1 MLTYGVFICDR
12 NEEVPL
18 KSQCVRSFLKGQ
30 VVGFRSTLTYVNH
43 TENPLEVF
51 FRTPVDDSFAVVGLE
66 ACIDG
71 KKIRAEIQEK
81 EKAREKY
88 KEAVSSGRTAAF
100 GEEKQGDIFS
110 LVLGN
115 LPPKEMAVLELTM
128 VGELNV
134 EAGGA
139 VRFVLPKV
147 LKPRYTPTGSN
158 NPLAPEVS
166 SDSGA
171 TAKQGTGP
179 DSYQFSLEIDDAP
192 NIDKVTSPSHKIF
205 ADNDGEK
212 IKVTLTE
219 VKQTDIVILVQ
230 PKEINKPLIIV
241 EPGLS
246 NGENNFQKSS
256 AIMVSFIPEF
266 KGENNCLQA
275 ACEFVF
281 VIDRSGSMAGSY
293 IKDAA
298 ETLLLFL
305 KSIPEGCYF
314 NIIGFG
320 STYVHLFPESVPYN
334 QKFGKAVKHAENL
347 QADLGGTELFDPLK
361 EIFSHAPKKGLPR
374 QVFVLTD
381 GSISN
386 TDSVIQLVKKNS
398 NNSRCFSFGIGSG
411 ASTTLVK
418 GIAQA
423 GKGAAEF
430 IVSGERMQPKVIR
443 SLKKAMQPSVTDV
456 QISVTVSNNITVNVV
471 PKEKLPPIFIGECLI
486 VYAILHDKST
496 SSSPQEGKILLSG
509 DLLAAKVEHKMN
521 FPIKPA
527 VKKETASQVSTIH
540 HLAAKKLIKEL
551 ELDGGKKAEIIQLSC
566 DSNVISSQTAFIAID
581 QDRKQA
587 VKGSLHSWD
596 LMPQEEE
603 EFMLKPPVACG
614 GTRSSDRGFKCLIP
628 IPPRSAPKFLSLS
641 NDYQS
646 VEVDQILQDHSDTKS
661 CAIADGILE
670 DTKFGGDSSNPLS
683 QIINLQ
689 LANGAWEL
697 TSAISN
703 MVGKSITDLKDACPV
718 SCNGNMMTIWATCIV
733 LAYLDLQLSTVKD
746 EWELVG
752 MKAKSWLMMQVLP
765 QGCSYEDLQ
774 EKANQFLCD
783 NNKLK

>member
-1 MLTYGVFICDR
+1 
-12 NEEVPL
+12 
-18 KSQCVRSFLKGQ
+18 
-30 VVGFRSTLTYVNH
+30 
-43 TENPLEVF
+43 
-51 FRTPVDDSFAVVGLE
+51 
-66 ACIDG
+66 
-71 KKIRAEIQEK
+71 
-81 EKAREKY
+81 
-88 KEAVSSGRTAAF
+88 
-100 GEEKQGDIFS
+100 
-110 LVLGN
+110 
-115 LPPKEMAVLELTM
+115 
-128 VGELNV
+128 
-134 EAGGA
+134 
-139 VRFVLPKV
+139 
-147 LKPRYTPTGSN
+147 
-158 NPLAPEVS
+158 
-166 SDSGA
+166 
-171 TAKQGTGP
+171 
-179 DSYQFSLEIDDAP
+179 
-192 NIDKVTSPSHKIF
+192 
-205 ADNDGEK
+205 
-212 IKVTLTE
+212 
-219 VKQTDIVILVQ
+219 
-230 PKEINKPLIIV
+230 
-241 EPGLS
+241 
-246 NGENNFQKSS
+246 
-256 AIMVSFIPEF
+256 MVSFIPEF

-320 STYVHLFPESVPYN
+320 SRYVHLFPESVPYN
-334 QKFGKAVKHAENL
+334 QKNLEKAVKHAENL

-486 VYAILHDKST
+486 VYAILHDKSP

-509 DLLAAKVEHKMN
+509 DLLGAKVEHKLK

-587 VKGSLHSWD
+587 VKGRLHSWD
-596 LMPQEEE
+596 LIPREEKLWRVRWKSRWACAGARRSARSVE
-603 EFMLKPPVACG
+603 DSYISRPMKMSRYKPPEPTLLLTPTLCKPPEPTLLPTMTIYKPPEPTLLPTPTIYKPPEPTLLPTMTIYKPPEPTFTKMCESATAGQSLVGANNFFW
-614 GTRSSDRGFKCLIP
+614 GFHDDGLE
-628 IPPRSAPKFLSLS
+628 
-641 NDYQS
+641 YQS
-646 VEVDQILQDHSDTKS
+646 LGNVKHDR
-661 CAIADGILE
+661 
-670 DTKFGGDSSNPLS
+670 DSSNPLS

-697 TSAISN
+697 TSELSN
-703 MVGKSITDLKDACPV
+703 MVGKSVKDLKDACPV
-718 SCNGNMMTIWATCIV
+718 SFNGNMMTIWATCIV

-765 QGCSYEDLQ
+765 QGCSYEDLH

-783 NNKLK
+783 NYKHENK

>member
-71 KKIRAEIQEK
+71 KKIHAEIQEK

-115 LPPKEMAVLELTM
+115 LPPKEMAILELTM

-320 STYVHLFPESVPYN
+320 SRYVHLFPESVPYN
-334 QKFGKAVKHAENL
+334 QKNLETAVKHAENL
-347 QADLGGTELFDPLK
+347 QADLRGTELFDPLK
-361 EIFSHAPKKGLPR
+361 QIFSHAPKKE
-374 QVFVLTD
+374 
-381 GSISN
+381 
-386 TDSVIQLVKKNS
+386 NS
-398 NNSRCFSFGIGSG
+398 NSRCFSFGIGSG

-423 GKGAAEF
+423 GKGDKITEESHATSCDRCSNF
-430 IVSGERMQPKVIR
+430 CLCFQQYNSKCSSKER
-443 SLKKAMQPSVTDV
+443 
-456 QISVTVSNNITVNVV
+456 
-471 PKEKLPPIFIGECLI
+471 LPRIFGECLI
-486 VYAILHDKST
+486 VYAILHDKSP
-496 SSSPQEGKILLSG
+496 SSSPQEGKILLTG
-509 DLLAAKVEHKMN
+509 DLLGAKVEHKMK

-551 ELDGGKKAEIIQLSC
+551 ELDGGKKAEMIQLSC
-566 DSNVISSQTAFIAID
+566 DSNVISSQTAFIAVD

-596 LMPQEEE
+596 LIP
-603 EFMLKPPVACG
+603 
-614 GTRSSDRGFKCLIP
+614 RGETVESWRLRWK
-628 IPPRSAPKFLSLS
+628 SLGL
-641 NDYQS
+641 
-646 VEVDQILQDHSDTKS
+646 VHLEVP
-661 CAIADGILE
+661 E
-670 DTKFGGDSSNPLS
+670 D
-683 QIINLQ
+683 
-689 LANGAWEL
+689 
-697 TSAISN
+697 
-703 MVGKSITDLKDACPV
+703 
-718 SCNGNMMTIWATCIV
+718 V
-733 LAYLDLQLSTVKD
+733 LNV
-746 EWELVG
+746 
-752 MKAKSWLMMQVLP
+752 QVT
-765 QGCSYEDLQ
+765 Y
-774 EKANQFLCD
+774 F
-783 NNKLK
+783 

>member
-1 MLTYGVFICDR
+1 
-12 NEEVPL
+12 
-18 KSQCVRSFLKGQ
+18 
-30 VVGFRSTLTYVNH
+30 
-43 TENPLEVF
+43 
-51 FRTPVDDSFAVVGLE
+51 
-66 ACIDG
+66 
-71 KKIRAEIQEK
+71 
-81 EKAREKY
+81 
-88 KEAVSSGRTAAF
+88 
-100 GEEKQGDIFS
+100 
-110 LVLGN
+110 
-115 LPPKEMAVLELTM
+115 
-128 VGELNV
+128 
-134 EAGGA
+134 
-139 VRFVLPKV
+139 
-147 LKPRYTPTGSN
+147 
-158 NPLAPEVS
+158 
-166 SDSGA
+166 
-171 TAKQGTGP
+171 
-179 DSYQFSLEIDDAP
+179 
-192 NIDKVTSPSHKIF
+192 
-205 ADNDGEK
+205 
-212 IKVTLTE
+212 
-219 VKQTDIVILVQ
+219 
-230 PKEINKPLIIV
+230 
-241 EPGLS
+241 
-246 NGENNFQKSS
+246 
-256 AIMVSFIPEF
+256 MVSFIPEF
-266 KGENNCLQA
+266 KGESNCLQA

-334 QKFGKAVKHAENL
+334 QKNLETAVKHAENL
-347 QADLGGTELFDPLK
+347 QADLGGTELFDPLR
-361 EIFSHAPKKGLPR
+361 EIFSHAAKKGLPR

-386 TDSVIQLVKKNS
+386 TDSVIQLVEKNS

-443 SLKKAMQPSVTDV
+443 SLKKAMQPAVTDV
-456 QISVTVSNNITVNVV
+456 QISVSASNNITVNVV
-471 PKEKLPPIFIGECLI
+471 PKEKLSPIFIGECLI
-486 VYAILHDKST
+486 VYAILHDKSP
-496 SSSPQEGKILLSG
+496 SSSPQEGKILLTG
-509 DLLAAKVEHKMN
+509 DLLGAKVEHKMK

-596 LMPQEEE
+596 LMPRWEE
-603 EFMLKPPVACG
+603 EFMLMTPVACAFAKKSARSDRHSMNDMHLTFG
-614 GTRSSDRGFKCLIP
+614 RRSS
-628 IPPRSAPKFLSLS
+628 RSAFIPQGLPPEPARPLSRKNATVCRSLESDRNYRLATRCKSLS
-641 NDYQS
+641 NDYRKHKVSQERCS
-646 VEVDQILQDHSDTKS
+646 TANK
-661 CAIADGILE
+661 ILE
-670 DTKFGGDSSNPLS
+670 DTKFGGYIPPPPIQTFTKMCKSATVSQSLVGANNFYGGFDDNGLEHQSLGNVKHDRDSSNPLS

-689 LANGAWEL
+689 LANGAWDME
-697 TSAISN
+697 SAIAKI
-703 MVGKSITDLKDACPV
+703 VGKSFKDLEDACPV

-765 QGCSYEDLQ
+765 KGCSYEDLH
-774 EKANQFLCD
+774 EKANQFLRD
-783 NNKLK
+783 NDKHE

>member
-1 MLTYGVFICDR
+1 
-12 NEEVPL
+12 
-18 KSQCVRSFLKGQ
+18 
-30 VVGFRSTLTYVNH
+30 
-43 TENPLEVF
+43 
-51 FRTPVDDSFAVVGLE
+51 
-66 ACIDG
+66 
-71 KKIRAEIQEK
+71 
-81 EKAREKY
+81 
-88 KEAVSSGRTAAF
+88 
-100 GEEKQGDIFS
+100 
-110 LVLGN
+110 
-115 LPPKEMAVLELTM
+115 
-128 VGELNV
+128 
-134 EAGGA
+134 
-139 VRFVLPKV
+139 
-147 LKPRYTPTGSN
+147 
-158 NPLAPEVS
+158 
-166 SDSGA
+166 
-171 TAKQGTGP
+171 
-179 DSYQFSLEIDDAP
+179 
-192 NIDKVTSPSHKIF
+192 
-205 ADNDGEK
+205 
-212 IKVTLTE
+212 
-219 VKQTDIVILVQ
+219 
-230 PKEINKPLIIV
+230 
-241 EPGLS
+241 
-246 NGENNFQKSS
+246 
-256 AIMVSFIPEF
+256 MVSFIPEF
-266 KGENNCLQA
+266 KGESNCLQA

-334 QKFGKAVKHAENL
+334 QKNLETAVKHAENL
-347 QADLGGTELFDPLK
+347 QADLGGTELFDPLR
-361 EIFSHAPKKGLPR
+361 EIFSHAAKKGLPR

-386 TDSVIQLVKKNS
+386 TDSVIQLVEKNS

-443 SLKKAMQPSVTDV
+443 SLKKAMQPAVTDV
-456 QISVTVSNNITVNVV
+456 QISVSASNNITVNVV
-471 PKEKLPPIFIGECLI
+471 PKEKLSPIFIGECLI
-486 VYAILHDKST
+486 VYAILHDKSP
-496 SSSPQEGKILLSG
+496 SSSPQEGKILLTG
-509 DLLAAKVEHKMN
+509 DLLGAKVEHKMK

-596 LMPQEEE
+596 LMPRWEE
-603 EFMLKPPVACG
+603 EFMLMTPVACAFAKKSARSDRHSMNDMHLTFG
-614 GTRSSDRGFKCLIP
+614 RRSS
-628 IPPRSAPKFLSLS
+628 RSAFIPQGLPPEPARPLSRKNATVCRSLESDRNYRLATRCKSLS
-641 NDYQS
+641 NDYRKHKVSQERCS
-646 VEVDQILQDHSDTKS
+646 TANK
-661 CAIADGILE
+661 ILE
-670 DTKFGGDSSNPLS
+670 DTKFGGYIPPPPIQTFTKMCKSATVSQSLVGANNFYGGYIPPPPPPPPIPTFTKMCKSADETLSLEGANNFFGGFDDNGLEHQSLGNVKHDRDSSNPLS

-689 LANGAWEL
+689 LANGAWDME
-697 TSAISN
+697 SAIAKI
-703 MVGKSITDLKDACPV
+703 VGKSFKDLEDACPV

-765 QGCSYEDLQ
+765 KGCSYEDLH
-774 EKANQFLCD
+774 EKANQFLRD
-783 NNKLK
+783 NDKHE

>member
-1 MLTYGVFICDR
+1 
-12 NEEVPL
+12 
-18 KSQCVRSFLKGQ
+18 
-30 VVGFRSTLTYVNH
+30 
-43 TENPLEVF
+43 
-51 FRTPVDDSFAVVGLE
+51 
-66 ACIDG
+66 
-71 KKIRAEIQEK
+71 
-81 EKAREKY
+81 
-88 KEAVSSGRTAAF
+88 
-100 GEEKQGDIFS
+100 
-110 LVLGN
+110 
-115 LPPKEMAVLELTM
+115 MAVLELTM

-179 DSYQFSLEIDDAP
+179 DSYQFSLEIVDAP

-334 QKFGKAVKHAENL
+334 QKNLETAVKHAKNL

-361 EIFSHAPKKGLPR
+361 EIFSHAAKKGLPR

-386 TDSVIQLVKKNS
+386 TDSVIQLVEKNF

-418 GIAQA
+418 GIAHA

-443 SLKKAMQPSVTDV
+443 SLKKAMQPAVTDV
-456 QISVTVSNNITVNVV
+456 QISVTVSENITVNVV

-486 VYAILHDKST
+486 VYAILHDKSP

-509 DLLAAKVEHKMN
+509 DLLGAKVEHKMK

-581 QDRKQA
+581 EDRKQA

-603 EFMLKPPVACG
+603 EFMLMSLMTYSASSNSDEIASCA
-614 GTRSSDRGFKCLIP
+614 TRGRSLSPDPILFKMCK
-628 IPPRSAPKFLSLS
+628 SEDETLSLKEA
-641 NDYQS
+641 NHFYGGFDDDDLEYQS
-646 VEVDQILQDHSDTKS
+646 LGNVKHDR
-661 CAIADGILE
+661 
-670 DTKFGGDSSNPLS
+670 DSSNPLS

-697 TSAISN
+697 TSELSN

-733 LAYLDLQLSTVKD
+733 LAYLDIHLSTVKD

-765 QGCSYEDLQ
+765 QGYSYEDLL
-774 EKANQFLCD
+774 EKANQILKSQPPAISV
-783 NNKLK
+783 NAKLLLK

>member
-1 MLTYGVFICDR
+1 
-12 NEEVPL
+12 
-18 KSQCVRSFLKGQ
+18 
-30 VVGFRSTLTYVNH
+30 
-43 TENPLEVF
+43 
-51 FRTPVDDSFAVVGLE
+51 
-66 ACIDG
+66 
-71 KKIRAEIQEK
+71 
-81 EKAREKY
+81 
-88 KEAVSSGRTAAF
+88 
-100 GEEKQGDIFS
+100 
-110 LVLGN
+110 
-115 LPPKEMAVLELTM
+115 MAVLELTM

-205 ADNDGEK
+205 DDNDGEK

-334 QKFGKAVKHAENL
+334 QKNLETAVKHAENL
-347 QADLGGTELFDPLK
+347 QADLGGTELFHPLK
-361 EIFSHAPKKGLPR
+361 QIFSHAPKKGLPR
-374 QVFVLTD
+374 KVFVLTD
-381 GSISN
+381 GSIGN

-430 IVSGERMQPKVIR
+430 IISGERMQPKVIR

-456 QISVTVSNNITVNVV
+456 QISVTVSENITVNVV
-471 PKEKLPPIFIGECLI
+471 PKERLPPIFIGECLI
-486 VYAILHDKST
+486 VYAILHDKSP

-509 DLLAAKVEHKMN
+509 DLLGAKVEHKMK

-540 HLAAKKLIKEL
+540 HLAAKKWIKEL

-596 LMPQEEE
+596 LIPHEEE
-603 EFMLKPPVACG
+603 EFMLMSSMPCYRAC
-614 GTRSSDRGFKCLIP
+614 SSDRNYRFVRGIHTK
-628 IPPRSAPKFLSLS
+628 SATRCQSLS
-641 NDYQS
+641 NDYES
-646 VEVDQILQDHSDTKS
+646 VDVYDIFQDSDEIAS
-661 CAIADGILE
+661 CATRGRSLSPDPILFKMCKSADETLSLE
-670 DTKFGGDSSNPLS
+670 GANSFFGGYDDDGLEYQSLGNVKHNRVTSEPLS
-683 QIINLQ
+683 QIIHFQ
-689 LANGAWEL
+689 LANGAWNME
-697 TSAISN
+697 SAIAK
-703 MVGKSITDLKDACPV
+703 MVGKSFKDLEDACPV
-718 SCNGNMMTIWATCIV
+718 PYNGNMMTIWATCIV
-733 LAYLDLQLSTVKD
+733 LAYLDIHLSTVKD

-752 MKAKSWLMMQVLP
+752 MKAKSWLMIQVLP
-765 QGCSYEDLQ
+765 QGCSYEDLL
-774 EKANQFLCD
+774 EKAIQFLKSQPPVISVKAKTTIK
-783 NNKLK
+783 NETP

>member
-71 KKIRAEIQEK
+71 KKIRAVIQEK

-88 KEAVSSGRTAAF
+88 KEAVSSGLTAAF

-115 LPPKEMAVLELTM
+115 LPPKEMAVLILTM

-192 NIDKVTSPSHKIF
+192 NIDKVTSPSHKIL
-205 ADNDGEK
+205 
-212 IKVTLTE
+212 LTMT
-219 VKQTDIVILVQ
+219 KQTDIVILVQ

-334 QKFGKAVKHAENL
+334 QKNLETAVKHAENL

-386 TDSVIQLVKKNS
+386 TDSVIQLVEKNS
-398 NNSRCFSFGIGSG
+398 NNSRCFSLF
-411 ASTTLVK
+411 
-418 GIAQA
+418 Q
-423 GKGAAEF
+423 
-430 IVSGERMQPKVIR
+430 R
-443 SLKKAMQPSVTDV
+443 
-456 QISVTVSNNITVNVV
+456 
-471 PKEKLPPIFIGECLI
+471 KLPPIFIGECLI
-486 VYAILHDKST
+486 VYAILHDKSP
-496 SSSPQEGKILLSG
+496 SSSPQEGKILLTG
-509 DLLAAKVEHKMN
+509 DLLGAKVEHKMK

-596 LMPQEEE
+596 LMPRWEE
-603 EFMLKPPVACG
+603 EFMLMTPVACAFAKKSA
-614 GTRSSDRGFKCLIP
+614 RSDRDSMNDIHRKLGRMSS
-628 IPPRSAPKFLSLS
+628 RSAFIPQGLPP
-641 NDYQS
+641 
-646 VEVDQILQDHSDTKS
+646 EP
-661 CAIADGILE
+661 AR
-670 DTKFGGDSSNPLS
+670 PLS
-683 QIINLQ
+683 RKN
-689 LANGAWEL
+689 
-697 TSAISN
+697 
-703 MVGKSITDLKDACPV
+703 
-718 SCNGNMMTIWATCIV
+718 ATVCRS
-733 LAYLDLQLSTVKD
+733 LESDRNY
-746 EWELVG
+746 
-752 MKAKSWLMMQVLP
+752 
-765 QGCSYEDLQ
+765 
-774 EKANQFLCD
+774 
-783 NNKLK
+783 

>member
-71 KKIRAEIQEK
+71 KNPCRNTRKGESS
-81 EKAREKY
+81 RE
-88 KEAVSSGRTAAF
+88 VQRSSIEWTNSSF

-212 IKVTLTE
+212 IKVILTE

-266 KGENNCLQA
+266 KGESNCLQA

-320 STYVHLFPESVPYN
+320 DTYVHLFPESVPYN
-334 QKFGKAVKHAENL
+334 QKNLEKAVKHAENL

-381 GSISN
+381 GSIGN
-386 TDSVIQLVKKNS
+386 TNSVIQLVEKNS

-430 IVSGERMQPKVIR
+430 IVSE
-443 SLKKAMQPSVTDV
+443 
-456 QISVTVSNNITVNVV
+456 
-471 PKEKLPPIFIGECLI
+471 
-486 VYAILHDKST
+486 
-496 SSSPQEGKILLSG
+496 
-509 DLLAAKVEHKMN
+509 
-521 FPIKPA
+521 
-527 VKKETASQVSTIH
+527 
-540 HLAAKKLIKEL
+540 
-551 ELDGGKKAEIIQLSC
+551 
-566 DSNVISSQTAFIAID
+566 
-581 QDRKQA
+581 
-587 VKGSLHSWD
+587 
-596 LMPQEEE
+596 
-603 EFMLKPPVACG
+603 
-614 GTRSSDRGFKCLIP
+614 
-628 IPPRSAPKFLSLS
+628 
-641 NDYQS
+641 
-646 VEVDQILQDHSDTKS
+646 
-661 CAIADGILE
+661 
-670 DTKFGGDSSNPLS
+670 
-683 QIINLQ
+683 
-689 LANGAWEL
+689 
-697 TSAISN
+697 
-703 MVGKSITDLKDACPV
+703 
-718 SCNGNMMTIWATCIV
+718 
-733 LAYLDLQLSTVKD
+733 
-746 EWELVG
+746 
-752 MKAKSWLMMQVLP
+752 
-765 QGCSYEDLQ
+765 
-774 EKANQFLCD
+774 
-783 NNKLK
+783 